1 MKRFRDLAI
10 FTFFSL
16 ALAII
21 IAGSVFN
28 YYLSP
33 VSNNEVEID
42 VEVSDGKDID
52 QVADILYDN
61 KLIRNPKVFKIYVRM
76 NGIKKLK
83 EGTFTFKQNMSS
95 KDIVRHLEIIE

>member
-21 IAGSVFN
+21 IAGSIFN

-33 VSNNEVEID
+33 VSNNKVEI
-42 VEVSDGKDID
+42 EVQILNGKDIN
-52 QVADILYDN
+52 QVAGILYDN
-61 KLIRNPKVFKIYVRM
+61 KLIRNPKVFKIYVKM
-76 NGIKKLK
+76 NGIKELK
-83 EGTFTFKQNMSS
+83 KGTFTFKQNMSA
-95 KDIVRHLEIIE
+95 KDIVRHLEVIK